1 MSIKLITKNKIMEEP
16 TSSPV
21 PVKEITPVQEEEQ
34 KGVDFPS
41 AVAFLKNGE
50 KITRVDWGDENIY
63 GVMKK
68 EMLLLHRSGDKFNSW
83 IISQGDMDAN
93 DWVIV
98 KK

>member
-21 PVKEITPVQEEEQ
+21 PVKEITPVQEEVS
-34 KGVDFPS
+34 GVDFPS
-41 AVAFLKNGE
+41 AVAFLKNGD
-50 KITRVDWGDENIY
+50 KVTSIAWGDENIY
-63 GVMKK
+63 GVMKE
-68 EMLLLHRSGDKFNSW
+68 EMLLLHKSDDKFNSW

-98 KK
+98 TK